1 MPNPI
6 VLIRRDD
13 KTCVPVEKA
22 TLEEAVAFARSRLDV
37 EQVLDADGNAVDYQA
52 EAEAPA
58 PKKEGKKPGKK
69 AAEKSAPVEPGVGPR
84 FD

>member
-52 EAEAPA
+52 DVSA
-58 PKKEGKKPGKK
+58 PKKEAKKPGKK
-69 AAEKSAPVEPGVGPR
+69 EKATEKSGAEPAVGPR